1 MAAETRTI
9 GIMGGMGPAATV
21 ELMSRIVRK
30 TPAKDDGDH
39 LRMLVDNNP
48 KVPSRIKA
56 IIERNGAD
64 PLPEL
69 QRMAKGLESAGADF
83 LIMPCNT
90 AHHYHRDLAACVAIP
105 FLSIVEVTAA
115 RLADSP
121 HRPRRVGFLAS
132 PAVRQTGVYDELFG
146 RRGLAIVYPD
156 EGGGAALLQVIRDVK
171 KGLTGGAQ
179 TQAFHRVAR
188 DLAPFVDVLLVA
200 CTELSMLP
208 LPDIGSCQVI
218 DTLDLLADAA
228 IAAARAGT
236 AD

>member
-9 GIMGGMGPAATV
+9 GIVGGMGPAATV
-21 ELMSRIVRK
+21 ELMHRIIRK
-30 TPAKDDGDH
+30 TPARDDGDH

-48 KVPSRIKA
+48 KVPSRIRA

-69 QRMAKGLESAGADF
+69 QRMAKGLETAGADF

-90 AHHYHRDLAACVAIP
+90 AHHYYRELAGSVSVP
-105 FLSIVEVTAA
+105 FLSIVEVTAD
-115 RLADSP
+115 RLA
-121 HRPRRVGFLAS
+121 RGAYRRVGFLAS
-132 PAVRQTGVYDELFG
+132 PAVRQTGVYDDAFAS
-146 RRGLAIVYPD
+146 RGLAIAYPGED
-156 EGGGAALLQVIRDVK
+156 GSAALLQIIREVK
-171 KGLTGGAQ
+171 EGLTGPV
-179 TQAFHRVAR
+179 QAEVFHRVAR
-188 DLAPFVDVLLVA
+188 DLAPLVDVVLVA

-208 LPDIGSCQVI
+208 LPDVGSCQVI

-236 AD
+236 AG